1 MEQTSNLVAYLRT
14 RSGGREVLT
23 PKQLEPI
30 LGISAKHQSLLRKE
44 NKLKIPYLV
53 VGGKILYSIHAVAD
67 MLTKPAEN
75 EPAPAKPTTV
85 EKATSGKTKAE
96 DKWRSN
102 LKVPS
107 SQPVNMSQALLRA
120 FVLNNIQAEISS
132 LTTLTKELQ
141 ALQLTEELRD
151 ALNKKPDGSGIESK
165 SKRKPKP
172 KVKI

>member
-67 MLTKPAEN
+67 MLTRPAEN
-75 EPAPAKPTTV
+75 EPAPAKNTKV
-85 EKATSGKTKAE
+85 EKATSSKTKAE

-107 SQPVNMSQALLRA
+107 SQPVNMSQSLLRA
-120 FVLNNIQAEISS
+120 FVLNNIKAEILS
-132 LTTLTKELQ
+132 LAELSRELQVLQDYDALRTELTKGSAPNE
-141 ALQLTEELRD
+141 TSTKLR
-151 ALNKKPDGSGIESK
+151 L
-165 SKRKPKP
+165 
-172 KVKI
+172 KI

>member
-30 LGISAKHQSLLRKE
+30 LGISAKQQSLLRKE

-67 MLTKPAEN
+67 MLTRPAEN
-75 EPAPAKPTTV
+75 EPAPAKTVKAEKTT
-85 EKATSGKTKAE
+85 SSKTKAE
-96 DKWRSN
+96 DKWRSS

-120 FVLNNIQAEISS
+120 FVLNSIQAEISS
-132 LTTLTKELQ
+132 LSALVNELQ
-141 ALQLTEELRD
+141 ALQLAEDLRD
-151 ALNKKPDGSGIESK
+151 TLGKKPALTEIGKKTSQL
-165 SKRKPKP
+165 
-172 KVKI
+172 KI

>member
-1 MEQTSNLVAYLRT
+1 MEQTSNLVAYLRS

-44 NKLKIPYLV
+44 NKLKIPYIV

-75 EPAPAKPTTV
+75 EPAPAKTTKV

-96 DKWRSN
+96 DKWRSS

-107 SQPVNMSQALLRA
+107 SQPINMSQALLRA

-132 LTTLTKELQ
+132 LTALTKELQ
-141 ALQLTEELRD
+141 TLQLADELRD
-151 ALNKKPDGSGIESK
+151 ALNKKPDGRGTDS
-165 SKRKPKP
+165 KPKPNP

>member
-30 LGISAKHQSLLRKE
+30 LGISAKQQSLLRKE

-67 MLTKPAEN
+67 MLTRPADI
-75 EPAPAKPTTV
+75 EPVPAKITKTEKTT
-85 EKATSGKTKAE
+85 ANKTKAA
-96 DKWRSN
+96 DKWRSS
-102 LKVPS
+102 LKAPS

-120 FVLNNIQAEISS
+120 FILKNIHAEISS
-132 LTTLTKELQ
+132 LNVLTQELQ
-141 ALQLTEELRD
+141 TLQNAEDLRYT
-151 ALNKKPDGSGIESK
+151 LNEKPAAQETGKKPK
-165 SKRKPKP
+165 QL
-172 KVKI
+172 KI

>member
-30 LGISAKHQSLLRKE
+30 LGISVKHQSVLRKE

-67 MLTKPAEN
+67 MLTRPAEN
-75 EPAPAKPTTV
+75 EPAPAKPTKI
-85 EKATSGKTKAE
+85 EKATSGKTKTE
-96 DKWRSN
+96 DKWRSS

-107 SQPVNMSQALLRA
+107 SQPVSMSQVLLRA
-120 FVLNNIQAEISS
+120 FVLNNIEAEISS
-132 LTTLTKELQ
+132 LTALTKELQ
-141 ALQLTEELRD
+141 ALQLADDLRD
-151 ALNKKPDGSGIESK
+151 ALNNKPDSSATD

>member
-23 PKQLEPI
+23 PKQLELI

-67 MLTKPAEN
+67 MLTRPAEN
-75 EPAPAKPTTV
+75 EPASAKTTKV

-96 DKWRSN
+96 DKWRSS

-107 SQPVNMSQALLRA
+107 SHPINMSQALLRA

-132 LTTLTKELQ
+132 LTALTRELQ
-141 ALQLTEELRD
+141 TIQNAEVLRSD
-151 ALNKKPDGSGIESK
+151 LKMRSQNQRAGDNIKPQ
-165 SKRKPKP
+165 
-172 KVKI
+172 KIKI

>member
-30 LGISAKHQSLLRKE
+30 LGISVKHQSLLRKQ
-44 NKLKIPYLV
+44 NKLVIPHLV

-67 MLTKPAEN
+67 MLTRPAEN
-75 EPAPAKPTTV
+75 EPVATKPTQS
-85 EKATSGKTKAE
+85 ENPRSSKTKSE
-96 DKWRSN
+96 DKWRSS

-120 FVLNNIQAEISS
+120 FVLNSIQAEISS
-132 LTTLTKELQ
+132 LSALVNELQ
-141 ALQLTEELRD
+141 ALQLAEDLRVTLD
-151 ALNKKPDGSGIESK
+151 KKPALTEIGKKTSQL
-165 SKRKPKP
+165 
-172 KVKI
+172 KI

>member
-67 MLTKPAEN
+67 MLTRPAEN
-75 EPAPAKPTTV
+75 EPAPAKPSKL
-85 EKATSGKTKAE
+85 EKPTPGKTKAE
-96 DKWRSN
+96 DKWRAS

-120 FVLNNIQAEISS
+120 FLLNNIQTEIAS
-132 LTTLTKELQ
+132 LTALTKELET
-141 ALQLTEELRD
+141 LQRVEELQAD
-151 ALNKKPDGSGIESK
+151 LEKKSEGHTKNHNINQ
-165 SKRKPKP
+165 
-172 KVKI
+172 KIKI